1 MSWALLIVAVWI
13 GFLVG
18 FLLSSVLGMNRL
30 LEREERDD

>member
-13 GFLVG
+13 GFLLG
-18 FLLSSVLGMNRL
+18 FLLSLVLGMNRL